1 MNILT
6 VGGTRFFGRAF
17 VEEAVRRG
25 HEVTVFH
32 RGGSEPADLPE
43 IEHVHGDRADG
54 IEVLAG
60 RSWDA
65 VLDTCA
71 FVPRHVGDLARAIG
85 DGIGHYTLVSSL
97 SVHPDDLPVGATEDT
112 PTHQPPFPDTEDV
125 TEDTYGP
132 LKVASEV
139 EAAAAFD
146 GRLLVIRPGYIV
158 GPHDPTDRFTWW
170 VRRAAAGGEMLAAGP
185 PDAPIQGIDARDL
198 GAFTLD
204 RVEAGDTDT
213 YGVVGPAEPATT
225 ADVVEAARDAGGADT
240 SFVWA
245 DPDFVLGLGEDP
257 RDVVPDVAPAAPRL
271 PCLRRRQ
278 GDGRGTP
285 AAPVRRDDRG
295 HARLGSR
302 SRGTGAG
309 GGDGPGA
316 GARAPRGLAPTRRLT
331 GYCRSRAVV
340 RSHRRSAISSSPSY
354 TSSSIARCHRSGS
367 ERRVARDSVRTVAS
381 SHDRTSEAPAL
392 ARL

>member
-25 HEVTVFH
+25 HAVTVFH
-32 RGGSEPADLPE
+32 RGGSEPAHLPE

-71 FVPRHVGDLARAIG
+71 FVPRHVGDLARALG

-185 PDAPIQGIDARDL
+185 PDTPIQGIDARDL

-245 DPDFVLGLGEDP
+245 DPDFVLGLGEIHETWFPMWHPQLPGFHAYDAAKATAAGLRPRPFVETIADTLAWDRDRGEPALEAGMDP
-257 RDVVPDVAPAAPRL
+257 GRERELLADW
-271 PCLRRRQ
+271 RRR
-278 GDGRGTP
+278 
-285 AAPVRRDDRG
+285 
-295 HARLGSR
+295 
-302 SRGTGAG
+302 AG
-309 GGDGPGA
+309 
-316 GARAPRGLAPTRRLT
+316 
-331 GYCRSRAVV
+331 
-340 RSHRRSAISSSPSY
+340 
-354 TSSSIARCHRSGS
+354 
-367 ERRVARDSVRTVAS
+367 
-381 SHDRTSEAPAL
+381 
-392 ARL
+392 